1 MSDDPPAQPSPV
13 IAGVPPVIPA
23 KQSIVDGLQQHVTKH
38 ALSYVI
44 ALLLGFGASLTA
56 VYDNFWSLEPDQM
69 AKIGWWQVIALVAKC
84 MAPFATAVVG
94 YLIKSP
100 IEPKTSTPPPAQ
112 T

>member
-1 MSDDPPAQPSPV
+1 MGCEITTMRA
-13 IAGVPPVIPA
+13 A
-23 KQSIVDGLQQHVTKH
+23 LQDHVAKH

-69 AKIGWWQVIALVAKC
+69 AKIGWWQIVALVAKC

-100 IEPKTSTPPPAQ
+100 LEKEQPKPVTPQ
-112 T
+112 

>member
-1 MSDDPPAQPSPV
+1 MGDNNFGPMKA
-13 IAGVPPVIPA
+13 A
-23 KQSIVDGLQQHVTKH
+23 LQAHVAKH

-56 VYDNFWSLEPDQM
+56 VYDNFWSVEPDQM
-69 AKIGWWQVIALVAKC
+69 AKIGWWQVLALIAKC

-100 IEPKTSTPPPAQ
+100 IEPKNETTTPTITTQ
-112 T
+112 

>member
-1 MSDDPPAQPSPV
+1 MKA
-13 IAGVPPVIPA
+13 A
-23 KQSIVDGLQQHVTKH
+23 LQAHVAKH

-56 VYDNFWSLEPDQM
+56 VYDNFWTLEPADM
-69 AKIGWWQVIALVAKC
+69 AKIGWWQVVALVAKC

-100 IEPKTSTPPPAQ
+100 LEQKPVISAP
-112 T
+112 